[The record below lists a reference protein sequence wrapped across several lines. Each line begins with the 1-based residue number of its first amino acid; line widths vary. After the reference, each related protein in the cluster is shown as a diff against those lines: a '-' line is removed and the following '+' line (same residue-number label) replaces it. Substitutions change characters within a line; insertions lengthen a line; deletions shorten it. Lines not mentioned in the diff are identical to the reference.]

1 MMKEIELRL
10 VDAPGPS
17 GEVAVKDL
25 AALATALQELTTRVS
40 RDVINTPGP
49 GRTRQFVEELAQLRL
64 CAVETGSTVLR
75 FSKGPTDKLDVDLP
89 EQTAAD
95 DRFWQIVRAM
105 GEDRRPDWVSGLIAE
120 SVAKLVNA
128 IQAAAPAVVFGAS
141 SRPDVQIVSSTV
153 HVETW
158 TSKHVHTG
166 AVMTATGRL
175 EKVDLRSHEFRLRDD
190 IDQTVDLRHVESDTT
205 AARLVGQWVIARG
218 DAVLD
223 ESGRLIV
230 LDNAGVLPVD
240 DPAAEHMDHSIA
252 TLGEILASAPGPDID
267 GGIALTDHEFQV
279 FLEAARS

>member
-1 MMKEIELRL
+1 M
-10 VDAPGPS
+10 
-17 GEVAVKDL
+17 
-25 AALATALQELTTRVS
+25 
-40 RDVINTPGP
+40 
-49 GRTRQFVEELAQLRL
+49 EELAQLRL
-64 CAVETGSTVLR
+64 CAVETGSTILR

-95 DRFWQIVRAM
+95 DRFWQIVQAM
-105 GEDRRPDWVSGLIAE
+105 GEDRRPGWVSGLIAE

-128 IQAAAPAVVFGAS
+128 IPAAAPAVVFGAS

-158 TSKHVHTG
+158 TSKRVYTG
-166 AVMTATGRL
+166 AVMTVTGRL

-190 IDQTVDLRHVESDTT
+190 IDQTVDLRHVESDAT
-205 AARLVGQWVIARG
+205 AARLVGQWVVARG

-230 LDNAGVLPVD
+230 LDNAGVLPMD
-240 DPAAEHMDHSIA
+240 DPAAEHMDRSIA
-252 TLGEILASAPGPDID
+252 TLDEISAGAPGPDID
-267 GGIALTDHEFQV
+267 GGIALTDDEFQV